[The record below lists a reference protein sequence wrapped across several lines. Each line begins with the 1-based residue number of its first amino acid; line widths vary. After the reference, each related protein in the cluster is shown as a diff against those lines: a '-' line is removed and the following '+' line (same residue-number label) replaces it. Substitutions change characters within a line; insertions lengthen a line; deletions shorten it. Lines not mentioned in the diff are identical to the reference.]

1 MDLALRVT
9 PPILLTGR
17 RAPRILE
24 RKLMVY
30 RRMWIHLISGFFE
43 PLFYLLSIRV
53 GLGKLVGNV
62 VTDGHAVSYAIF
74 VAPALLAASAM
85 NGAIYDSTFNVFFNL
100 KYAKT
105 YDAILATP
113 MAVGDVAVGEVA
125 WALLRGL
132 MYAVAF
138 LVVMAALGLV
148 QSFWA
153 VLALPAATLIGFA
166 FGGMGMA
173 ATSYMR
179 TWLDFEFVQPAIM
192 PLFLFSAAWGSPCS
206 SLRRSTARSTPCGG
220 RATTARWAAFPPT
233 SPWCLRSTCART
245 GCMVPWPCCAP
256 PPPPPGRSPSS
267 WGRPPR
273 SCPTAPPC

>member
-113 MAVGDVAVGEVA
+113 MAVDDVALGEIA

-132 MYAVAF
+132 MYATAF
-138 LVVMAALGLV
+138 LVVMAAMGLV
-148 QSFWA
+148 HSFWA
-153 VLALPAATLIGFA
+153 IAALPGSTLIGFA
-166 FGGMGMA
+166 FGAVGMA
-173 ATSYMR
+173 GTSYMR
-179 TWLDFEFVQPAIM
+179 SWLDFEFVQLSIL
-192 PLFLFSAAWGSPCS
+192 PLFLFSATFYPLSTYPRALQLLVQCTPLYHGVALERALTTGAVGIDVVVHVVYLAALGAVGLAIAS
-206 SLRRSTARSTPCGG
+206 RRLERLLLP
-220 RATTARWAAFPPT
+220 
-233 SPWCLRSTCART
+233 
-245 GCMVPWPCCAP
+245 
-256 PPPPPGRSPSS
+256 
-267 WGRPPR
+267 
-273 SCPTAPPC
+273 